1 MQKTKRVIWGKKGL
15 LVLLLSL
22 LLVIVVVAVTVV
34 VDFVCRPHFS
44 QPVKFGFFFNHLS
57 QLKKRNL
64 VS

>member
-1 MQKTKRVIWGKKGL
+1 LGEKGF
-15 LVLLLSL
+15 VGIIVVVVV
-22 LLVIVVVAVTVV
+22 VIVVVAVTVV